1 MSSTTINIINANSL
15 LQDFDLFTDL
25 YGNQTNSFNNLRK
38 FAAEK
43 FNELGVP
50 TQRNE
55 EWKYLNLSV
64 IAKNEFRSV
73 DHTNGFSI
81 DSNSAKQFH
90 LSGEKAFVY
99 VIENG
104 KINIAASN
112 TKSLPKGLTIG
123 TLSDLAND
131 SRVLKHFAQHA
142 DVNTESF
149 VALNTAM
156 AFDAMVVLVDDKVKV
171 EDAIQFAFVTNAN
184 QANISV
190 PIRVLVITGKHS
202 ECTVVES
209 YHSFNDQHKVFVN
222 AVSEVV
228 VGEDSR
234 VHYTKIQNE
243 SENTIHINYH
253 QVNQAKN
260 SYQHITTLCLGAS
273 LLRNNLHI
281 KLDDENCTSYL
292 NGLYVLT
299 GNQVMDN
306 HTLVDHAM
314 PNCYSNELYKGLID
328 DKSQGVFNGKIFVR
342 KDAQKTNAYQSNKNI
357 LLSNDASMNTKPQ
370 LEIFADD
377 VKCSHGATTGQIDEE
392 ALFYLRSR
400 GIAEP
405 EARALLNHAFAAAV
419 IDQVENESLKESL
432 LLLLSRKLRVM
443 EEV

>member
-1 MSSTTINIINANSL
+1 MNSTTINTINANSL

-25 YGNQTNSFNNLRK
+25 YGKQTNYFQEIRK
-38 FAAEK
+38 FSADK
-43 FNELGVP
+43 FNVLGIP
-50 TQRNE
+50 TQKNE
-55 EWKYLNLSV
+55 EWKYLNLSPLF
-64 IAKNEFRSV
+64 KNDFRSV
-73 DHTNGFSI
+73 SHTQAFEI
-81 DSNSAKQFH
+81 DAASAKQFH
-90 LSGEKAFVY
+90 LCGENAIVF

-104 KINIAASN
+104 RLNRAASN
-112 TKSLPKGLTIG
+112 VKTLPKGLSIG
-123 TLSDLAND
+123 TLAELAD
-131 SRVLKHFAQHA
+131 DARVQKHFAQHA
-142 DVNTESF
+142 DAITEPF

-156 AFDAMVVLVDDKVKV
+156 SFDAMIVLLDEKIKIN
-171 EDAIQFAFVTNAN
+171 ETIQFAFVTNTN
-184 QANISV
+184 QENISV
-190 PIRVLVITGKHS
+190 PIRVLVIAEKHS

-209 YHSFNDQHKVFVN
+209 YHTLNEQHKVFVN

-228 VGEDSR
+228 VGEEAR
-234 VHYTKIQNE
+234 VHYAKIQIE
-243 SENTIHINYH
+243 SENTFHINYH

-260 SYQHITTLCLGAS
+260 SYQHITSLSLGAS

-281 KLDDENCTSYL
+281 QLDGENCTTYL
-292 NGLYVLT
+292 NGLYVLSGT
-299 GNQVMDN
+299 QVMDN

-314 PNCYSNELYKGLID
+314 PNCYSNELYKGMID
-328 DKSQGVFNGKIFVR
+328 DKSQGIFNGKIFVR

-357 LLSNDASMNTKPQ
+357 LLSNDASINTKPQ

-419 IDQVENESLKESL
+419 INQVESELLKESL